1 MNLTVN
7 GKPMEADPGMTV
19 EALLAR
25 LSFPPRRLAVAVNG
39 EVLPRSEHPAQ
50 ILREGD
56 EIEVIQ
62 AVAGG

>member
-1 MNLTVN
+1 MKLTVN
-7 GKPMEADPGMTV
+7 GKPMETDPGITV

-25 LSFPPRRLAVAVNG
+25 LALPPRRLAVAVNG

>member
-1 MNLTVN
+1 MKLTVN
-7 GKPMEADPGMTV
+7 GKPMEADPGITV

-25 LSFPPRRLAVAVNG
+25 LGLPPRRLAVAVNG

-50 ILREGD
+50 FLREGD

>member
-1 MNLTVN
+1 MKLTVN
-7 GKPMEADPGMTV
+7 GKPMETDPGITV
-19 EALLAR
+19 EGLLAR
-25 LSFPPRRLAVAVNG
+25 LALPPRRLAVAVNG

-50 ILREGD
+50 VLREGD

>member
-1 MNLTVN
+1 MKLTVN
-7 GKPMEADPGMTV
+7 GKSLETDPGITV
-19 EALLAR
+19 EDLLAR
-25 LSFPPRRLAVAVNG
+25 LALPPRRLAVAVNG

-50 ILREGD
+50 VLCEGD